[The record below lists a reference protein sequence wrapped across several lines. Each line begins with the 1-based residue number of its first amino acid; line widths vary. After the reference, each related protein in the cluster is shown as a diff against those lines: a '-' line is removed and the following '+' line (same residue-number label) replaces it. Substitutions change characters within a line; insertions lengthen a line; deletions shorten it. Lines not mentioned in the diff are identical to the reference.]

1 MVKKLVNG
9 EIKDLTDVTIGGIK
23 VYKCTPSKGRINAS
37 FSKDNINED
46 LKYNKDNISENL
58 EVKKEDTEQKSV
70 LGSMSIFNWENL
82 GGEFEC

>member
-9 EIKDLTDVTIGGIK
+9 EIKDLKDVTIGGIK

-37 FSKDNINED
+37 FSKDNINKD

-70 LGSMSIFNWENL
+70 LGSMSIFN
-82 GGEFEC
+82 

>member
-58 EVKKEDTEQKSV
+58 EVKKEDTEQKTV
-70 LGSMSIFNWENL
+70 LGSMTIFN
-82 GGEFEC
+82 

>member
-46 LKYNKDNISENL
+46 LKYSKDNISENL

-70 LGSMSIFNWENL
+70 LGSMSIFN
-82 GGEFEC
+82 

>member
-70 LGSMSIFNWENL
+70 LDSMSIFN
-82 GGEFEC
+82 

>member
-1 MVKKLVNG
+1 MNDFMVKKLVNG

-70 LGSMSIFNWENL
+70 LGSMSIFN
-82 GGEFEC
+82 

>member
-23 VYKCTPSKGRINAS
+23 VYKCTPSKGKINAS

-70 LGSMSIFNWENL
+70 LGSMSIFN
-82 GGEFEC
+82 

>member
-23 VYKCTPSKGRINAS
+23 VYKCIPSKGRINAS

-70 LGSMSIFNWENL
+70 LGSMSIFN
-82 GGEFEC
+82 

>member
-37 FSKDNINED
+37 FSKDNINKD
-46 LKYNKDNISENL
+46 LKYNKYNKDNISENL

-70 LGSMSIFNWENL
+70 LGSMSIFN
-82 GGEFEC
+82 

>member
-46 LKYNKDNISENL
+46 LKYNKDNISENI

-70 LGSMSIFNWENL
+70 LGSMSIFN
-82 GGEFEC
+82 

>member
-70 LGSMSIFNWENL
+70 FGSMSIFN
-82 GGEFEC
+82 

>member
-9 EIKDLTDVTIGGIK
+9 KIKDLTDVTIGGIK

-70 LGSMSIFNWENL
+70 LGSMSIFN
-82 GGEFEC
+82 

>member
-23 VYKCTPSKGRINAS
+23 VYKCTPSKGRINAG

-70 LGSMSIFNWENL
+70 LGSMSIFN
-82 GGEFEC
+82 

>member
-23 VYKCTPSKGRINAS
+23 VYKCTPSKCRINAS
-37 FSKDNINED
+37 FSKDNINKD

-70 LGSMSIFNWENL
+70 LGSMSIFN
-82 GGEFEC
+82 

>member
-37 FSKDNINED
+37 FSKDNIYED

-70 LGSMSIFNWENL
+70 LGSMSIFN
-82 GGEFEC
+82 

>member
-58 EVKKEDTEQKSV
+58 EVKKEDTEQKYV
-70 LGSMSIFNWENL
+70 LGSMSIFN
-82 GGEFEC
+82 

>member
-37 FSKDNINED
+37 FSKDNSNKD

-70 LGSMSIFNWENL
+70 LGSMSIFN
-82 GGEFEC
+82 